1 MLRNAILAG
10 YSGPVTLYYGDEYA
24 DLSKNTTGGQKDNIA
39 RTTGHIK
46 ANNADEQRLKDY
58 ISHAFAMRKD
68 NPAMW
73 RGTCQFYSPK
83 IAGAEVLV
91 VKKTDTLSENQVAI
105 IFSDKDIELSLSE
118 NGMPVKVKAYIPEI
132 IRIK

>member
-1 MLRNAILAG
+1 M
-10 YSGPVTLYYGDEYA
+10 
-24 DLSKNTTGGQKDNIA
+24 SKNTTGGQKDNIA

-58 ISHAFAMRKD
+58 ISHAFAMRKE

-83 IAGAEVLV
+83 IVGAEVLV
-91 VKKTDTLSENQVAI
+91 VKKTDTLSENQVAM

-118 NGMPVKVKAYIPEI
+118 NSMPVKVKAYIPEI
-132 IRIK
+132 IRLK